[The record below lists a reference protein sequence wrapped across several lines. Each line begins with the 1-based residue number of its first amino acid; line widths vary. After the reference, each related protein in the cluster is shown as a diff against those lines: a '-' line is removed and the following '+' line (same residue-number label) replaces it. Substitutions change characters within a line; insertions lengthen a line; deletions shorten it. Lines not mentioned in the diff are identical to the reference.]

1 MCYSALMNQSPDMP
15 LPYAEVLGTTW
26 NVEWWTMLL
35 WVAALRT
42 VWRTFANEFV
52 AGHGGPYPDSN
63 E

>member
-1 MCYSALMNQSPDMP
+1 VLYSTLLNQAPDVP
-15 LPYAEVLGTTW
+15 LLHTEVLGSTRHI
-26 NVEWWTMLL
+26 ERRAMLFR
-35 WVAALRT
+35 VAALRT